1 MHSYL
6 SALPG
11 LGRGLGTTFTIALV
25 AMALAVAI
33 GFAAGIIRAQAPRAI
48 DLPILVVIEFFRG
61 IPLLVLMY
69 LLFFALPGFG
79 IRTSNNGAAIAALA
93 LYAGA
98 LASEIVRG
106 ALVSIPFGQ
115 SEAGAALA
123 LGRFAIL
130 RDVVLPQALRRML
143 PPFVALFAL
152 IVESSSLSALI
163 DVTDLLQA
171 ARQNVERDTDIAL
184 PVYLTVLVAY
194 FVINY
199 PVSLLSQ
206 RLEKRLT

>member
-11 LGRGLGTTFTIALV
+11 LGRGLGTTFTIALL

>member
-1 MHSYL
+1 VHSYL

-11 LGRGLGTTFTIALV
+11 LGRGLGTTFTIALL